1 MFNTRN
7 KSGISA
13 HHACIILYNIQSL
26 LGGFSFVTDLS
37 RVSML
42 ITFVLQLFYPG
53 ETQGIAEE
61 ICQNWKAW
69 LQRYGPVLWGRLFKV
84 GLALTLHWLKFNLL
98 F

>member
-1 MFNTRN
+1 M
-7 KSGISA
+7 K
-13 HHACIILYNIQSL
+13 LYHKYCVIQSL

-69 LQRYGPVLWGRLFKV
+69 LQRYGPGLWGRLFKV